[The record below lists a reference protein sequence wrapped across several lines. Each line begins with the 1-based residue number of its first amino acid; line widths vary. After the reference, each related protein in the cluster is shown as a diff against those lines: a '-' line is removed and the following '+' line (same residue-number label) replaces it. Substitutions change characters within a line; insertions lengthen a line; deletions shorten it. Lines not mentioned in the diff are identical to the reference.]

1 MSEQEHLAGDHHAGR
16 TRRGLLRGIGGAA
29 AAAGGLQLANF
40 ALGRQPARAQ
50 DKAKP
55 VKLAVVAQQLSAQS
69 DQRSWAGLQQWLKT
83 TGLDKTWNVDMTDA
97 KGDPGALVSQ
107 IENAIT
113 AKSDAILVM
122 YGTLTA
128 AHSALVDLER
138 SKIPF
143 FSLDSGWQSPAIADI
158 TSNNYV
164 MGGQYTSYMV
174 DRLLASGKQKANIC
188 AVIANFHHGTR
199 KRGKVM
205 RTVLTENDWINL
217 EAERVIQYAGF
228 FEATQNVVNDWLARY
243 GSDLDAIW
251 CPWDEPGMAAAEVIK
266 SRNLQDKIFVV
277 SADGA
282 STAIEKMRDPSYPL
296 KATTAQAFEVWGA
309 YTGWLINEIV
319 GKGRNAKEVVPI
331 PTVEF
336 PAPLLVSGINIPAAN
351 TPTYDATDLYYVY
364 RDRALAGMKG

>member
-1 MSEQEHLAGDHHAGR
+1 MRDETSMMIQP
-16 TRRGLLRGIGGAA
+16 TRRRMLGAA
-29 AAAGGLQLANF
+29 AALGGVQLADF
-40 ALGRQPARAQ
+40 AFGSRSAVAQ
-50 DKAKP
+50 DKTKP
-55 VKLAVVAQQLSAQS
+55 IKLAVVAQQMSAQS

-83 TGLDKTWNVDMTDA
+83 TGFDKTWQVNMTDA

-107 IENAIT
+107 LENAIT

-128 AHSALVDLER
+128 AHSALADLTR

-143 FSLDSGWQSPAIADI
+143 FSLDSGWQSPSIADI

-164 MGGQYTSYMV
+164 MGGKTSQYMV
-174 DRLLASGKQKANIC
+174 ERLLSEGKQKANIC

-205 RTVLTENDWINL
+205 RTVLSENDWISL
-217 EAERVIQYAGF
+217 KADRVIQYSGF
-228 FEATQNVVNDWLARY
+228 YETTQNVVNDWLARY

-266 SRNLQDKIFVV
+266 SRNLADKIFVV
-277 SADGA
+277 AADGA
-282 STAIEKMRDPSYPL
+282 TTAVERMRDPSYPL
-296 KATTAQAFEVWGA
+296 KATVAQAFELWGA

-319 GKGRNAKEVVPI
+319 GKGRPAKQVVPV
-331 PTVEF
+331 PSVEF
-336 PAPLLVSGINIPAAN
+336 PAPLLVSGVNLPAPGA
-351 TPTYDATDLYYVY
+351 PTYDATDLYYIY
-364 RDRALAGMKG
+364 RQRAVAGMKS

>member
-1 MSEQEHLAGDHHAGR
+1 MTNDRSTIIQP
-16 TRRGLLRGIGGAA
+16 TRRHMLGGMGAA
-29 AAAGGLQLANF
+29 AIGGVQLAQF
-40 ALGRQPARAQ
+40 ALGSQPAHAQ
-50 DKAKP
+50 SQTKP
-55 VKLAVVAQQLSAQS
+55 VKLAVVAQQMSAQS
-69 DQRSWAGLQQWLKT
+69 DQRSWAGFQQWLKK
-83 TGLDKTWNVDMTDA
+83 TGFDKSWEINMTDA

-128 AHSALVDLER
+128 AHSALDDLAR

-143 FSLDSGWQSPAIADI
+143 FSLDSGWQAPAIADI
-158 TSNNYV
+158 TSNNWV
-164 MGGQYTSYMV
+164 MGGQYTQYMV
-174 DRLLASGKQKANIC
+174 DRLLGQGKQKANIC

-205 RTVLTENDWINL
+205 RAVLTENEWISL
-217 EAERVIQYAGF
+217 QAERVIQYSGF
-228 FEATQNVVNDWLARY
+228 YETTQNVVNDWLARF
-243 GSDLDAIW
+243 GNDLDAIW

-266 SRNLQDKIFVV
+266 SRGMQDRVFVV

-282 STAIEKMRDPSYPL
+282 STALDRMRDPSYPL
-296 KATTAQAFEVWGA
+296 KATTAQAFEIWGA

-319 GKGRNAKEVVPI
+319 GKGRPAKEVVPV

-336 PAPLLVSGINIPAAN
+336 PAPLLVSGVNVPPAG
-351 TPTYDATDLYYVY
+351 TPTYDATDLYYIY
-364 RDRALAGMKG
+364 RDRARAGMKA

>member
-1 MSEQEHLAGDHHAGR
+1 MSDQSTIIQP
-16 TRRGLLRGIGGAA
+16 TRRSLLRSFGGAA
-29 AAAGGLQLANF
+29 ALAGGAQLAQF
-40 ALGRQPARAQ
+40 AVGSEPARAQ
-50 DKAKP
+50 TNTKP

-69 DQRSWAGLQQWLKT
+69 DQRSWAGFQQWLGK
-83 TGLDKTWNVDMTDA
+83 TGLDKSWQVNMTDA

-128 AHSALVDLER
+128 AHSALADLAT

-164 MGGQYTSYMV
+164 MGGQYTQYMV
-174 DRLLASGKQKANIC
+174 DRLLGEGKQKANIC

-205 RTVLTENDWINL
+205 HTVMTENQWITV

-228 FEATQNVVNDWLARY
+228 YEATQNVVNDWLTRY

-282 STAIEKMRDPSYPL
+282 ATALERMRDTTYPL

-319 GKGRNAKEVVPI
+319 GKGRPAKEVVPV

-336 PAPLLVSGINIPAAN
+336 PAPLLVNGVNIPPAGA
-351 TPTYDATDLYYVY
+351 PTYDATDLYYIY
-364 RDRALAGMKG
+364 RDRALAGMKS